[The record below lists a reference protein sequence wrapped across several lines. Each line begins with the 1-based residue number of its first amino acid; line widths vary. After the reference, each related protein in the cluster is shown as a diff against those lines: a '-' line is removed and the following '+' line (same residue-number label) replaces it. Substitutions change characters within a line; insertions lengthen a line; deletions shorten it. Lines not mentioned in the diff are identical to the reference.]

1 MSRLLSLLAPK
12 LRSRLVLLVLLA
24 VLPSLGLT
32 FYMGLEEHQIQ
43 SADLEMNTLRLTRL
57 AAGHLSQ
64 AIEGVRQLLT
74 GLSQLREVREGNFE
88 ESRELFV
95 NLLKQFPYYVN
106 LGMIDDNGVIV
117 CSGRQSEKPVHLED
131 QAYIQRALKTGDF
144 VISGFQIESYTG
156 KPVIYFV
163 YPVKGLVS
171 EVYAAL
177 DLSSIKTIDIAAQLP
192 AGGVFLVLDYN
203 GVILARYPAP
213 EKWIGQLMPADWP
226 FLGYLM
232 VPFEPVVE
240 AGTDEGRG
248 SLVAIH
254 GGDLKPERLYGI
266 TTIHAA
272 PETNIYVSIGMSK
285 EAAFAAVN
293 RVFARNVTGVV
304 LVGIL
309 ALLAAW
315 IGGDV
320 FILRRLQDLV
330 GATKRMASGD
340 LGVRVRPFGDRDE
353 LSILASS
360 FNEMAESLDA
370 RTTQVRQAEAKYR
383 TLVEQI
389 PMVTYTAPL
398 DKARGASYISPQIES
413 ILGYSPK
420 EWLADPGLWVK
431 LLHPEDRDRVLA
443 ESQRDPLDSK
453 GAVFRSE
460 YRILTR
466 KSDVL
471 WLRDEATV
479 VRSGLDEPEF
489 LQGIMFDV
497 TNQKRFEEELKSS
510 HERMRE
516 LAAHIEGVREE
527 ERTRIAREIH
537 DELGQALTGIKI
549 DLAWMNKKL
558 QGPDRAT
565 QTDLLLK
572 RITGMK
578 DTIDATVQVV
588 RKISAELRPGI
599 LDGFGLPAA
608 IEWQASEFQDRTG
621 IQCQISAIP
630 EDLDLAERPSS
641 AIFRIFQEL
650 LNNVVRHANASKVS
664 ISLRKRRG
672 LLTLEV
678 QDNGRGISENEK
690 FKANS
695 FGLLGVRERV
705 ALLGGKS
712 SIKGVQGQ
720 GTTVT
725 IRIPLPGRS
734 GAPNH
739 IKA

>member
-1 MSRLLSLLAPK
+1 MRHLLSLLAPN
-12 LRSRLVLLVLLA
+12 LRSRLVHLVLLA

-32 FYMGLEEHQIQ
+32 LYMGLEEHRIQ
-43 SADLEMNTLRLTRL
+43 SADLEVNTLRLTRL

-64 AIEGVRQLLT
+64 AIEGARQLLT
-74 GLSQLREVREGNFE
+74 GLSQLREIREGDYE
-88 ESRELFV
+88 ASRELFV
-95 NLLKQFPYYVN
+95 NLLKQYPYYVD
-106 LGMIDDNGVIV
+106 LGMIDDEGNIA
-117 CSGRQSEKPVHLED
+117 CSGRQSWESVNLED
-131 QAYIQRALKTGDF
+131 QAYVQRALTTGDF
-144 VISGFQIESYTG
+144 VISGYQIETYTG

-163 YPVKGLVS
+163 YPVRGMVS

-177 DLSSIKTIDIAAQLP
+177 DLSSIKSIDIEAQLP
-192 AGGVFLVLDYN
+192 PSAVFLVLDYN
-203 GVILARYPAP
+203 GAVLARYPNP
-213 EKWIGQLMPADWP
+213 EKWIGQLMPAE
-226 FLGYLM
+226 L
-232 VPFEPVVE
+232 VVL
-240 AGTDEGRG
+240 AGMGEGRD

-254 GGDLKPERLYGI
+254 GGELTERLYGI
-266 TTIHAA
+266 TTIRGA

-285 EAAFAAVN
+285 EVAFAAID
-293 RVFARNVTGVV
+293 RVFQRNVAGVG

-315 IGGDV
+315 MGGDV
-320 FILRRLQDLV
+320 FILRRLKELV
-330 GATKRMASGD
+330 GATKRLASGD
-340 LGVRVRPFGDRDE
+340 LGVRIGPSGNRDE
-353 LSILASS
+353 LSVLASS
-360 FNEMAESLDA
+360 FNEMAESLDE
-370 RTTQVRQAEAKYR
+370 RTTQVHQAEAKYR

-398 DKARGASYISPQIES
+398 DKALGTLYISPQIES

-443 ESQRDPLDSK
+443 ESQRDLLGSN

-466 KSDVL
+466 KNDVL
-471 WLRDEATV
+471 WLRDEATA
-479 VRSGLDEPEF
+479 VRNGLDEPEF

-497 TNQKRFEEELKSS
+497 TDQKRFEEQLKSS
-510 HERMRE
+510 HDRMRE

-537 DELGQALTGIKI
+537 DELGQALTSIKI

-558 QGPDRAT
+558 QIHDRAT

-572 RITGMK
+572 RITAMK
-578 DTIDATVQVV
+578 DTIDTTVQVV

-621 IQCQISAIP
+621 IQCQLSAIP
-630 EDLDLAERPSS
+630 EDLDLEERPSS

-650 LNNVVRHANASKVS
+650 LTNIVRHANASRVS

-672 LLTLEV
+672 MLILEV

-725 IRIPLPGRS
+725 IRIPLAGGS
-734 GAPNH
+734 GAPDH

>member
-171 EVYAAL
+171 DVYAAL
-177 DLSSIKTIDIAAQLP
+177 DLSSIKSIDIEAQLP
-192 AGGVFLVLDYN
+192 ASAVFLVLDYN
-203 GVILARYPAP
+203 GVVLARYPDN
-213 EKWIGQLMPADWP
+213 ERWIGQLMPGE
-226 FLGYLM
+226 LVIL
-232 VPFEPVVE
+232 
-240 AGTDEGRG
+240 AGMGEGRD

-254 GGDLKPERLYGI
+254 GGGLTERLYGI
-266 TTIHAA
+266 TTIRGA

-285 EAAFAAVN
+285 EAAFAAID
-293 RVFARNVTGVV
+293 RVFQRNVAGVA

-315 IGGDV
+315 MGGDV
-320 FILRRLQDLV
+320 FILRRLKELV
-330 GATKRMASGD
+330 GATKRLASGD
-340 LGVRVRPFGDRDE
+340 LGVRIGPFGNRDE
-353 LSILASS
+353 LSVLASS
-360 FNEMAESLDA
+360 FNEMAESLDK
-370 RTTQVRQAEAKYR
+370 RTTQVHQAEAKYR

-398 DKARGASYISPQIES
+398 DKALGTLYISPQIES

-431 LLHPEDRDRVLA
+431 LLHPEDRDRVLV
-443 ESQRDPLDSK
+443 ESQRDLLGSN

-466 KSDVL
+466 KSEVL
-471 WLRDEATV
+471 WLRDEATA
-479 VRSGLDEPEF
+479 VRNGLDEPEF

-497 TNQKRFEEELKSS
+497 TDQKRFEEQLKSS

-558 QGPDRAT
+558 QIHDRAT

-572 RITGMK
+572 RITAMK
-578 DTIDATVQVV
+578 DTIDTTVQVV

-621 IQCQISAIP
+621 IQCQLSAIP
-630 EDLDLAERPSS
+630 EDLDLEERPSS

-650 LNNVVRHANASKVS
+650 LTNIVRHANASRVS

-672 LLTLEV
+672 MLILEV